1 VSGPGQGRARVS
13 GADLGDRPACK
24 FGVCDGSGW
33 IIGPENVARPCEC
46 HEWQASRRRAR
57 GVNSVIPAR
66 YRDVSFEI
74 ARNDGVDP
82 TVLEMVEAFTANIDE
97 RLSNGDG
104 LWFWGK
110 VGTGKTALAMLVS
123 KLALEAG
130 HTVAI
135 YSLPKLLARI
145 RATYERELGGDS
157 YGEFFD
163 RVVSADLLHIDDL
176 GAEKRTDWVL
186 EQLYAIV
193 NERYEAAR
201 SMVVTTNLGE
211 DDLAAQIGRRTVSRL
226 LEICGSPLQVSG
238 EDLRYRR
245 GPEY

>member
-1 VSGPGQGRARVS
+1 VSAAGQGRAGVAR
-13 GADLGDRPACK
+13 ADFGDRPVCRL
-24 FGVCDGSGW
+24 GVCDGSGW

-46 HEWQASRRRAR
+46 RESQVARRRAR

-82 TVLEMVEAFTANIDE
+82 TVLAMVESFTAEISQ
-97 RLSNGDG
+97 RLDNGDG
-104 LWFWGK
+104 LWLWGK

-123 KLALEAG
+123 KHALEAG
-130 HTVAI
+130 RTVAI
-135 YSLPKLLARI
+135 YSLPKLLSRI
-145 RATYERELGGDS
+145 RATYERDGGGDS
-157 YGEFFD
+157 YDEYFE
-163 RVVSADLLHIDDL
+163 RLASVDLLHVDDL

-186 EQLYAIV
+186 EQLYSIV
-193 NERYEAAR
+193 NERYEAKR

-226 LEICGSPLQVSG
+226 LEICGSPLQIDG
-238 EDLRYRR
+238 QDLRYRR